1 MHFMAGRETL
11 AIGAILLPLFLTAS
25 SPPPQAAAVTK
36 EVQHASLIFAAPEAG
51 KPKPLIVLVERDP
64 WLMVIGS
71 DSPSFA
77 LYDDGQAI
85 YWAKTGYKSV
95 KLDRADLARLIGRL
109 DLGTLACLDEY
120 YDAASATDQPTEIL
134 TIFNGDKRSSVSVY
148 GSMKS
153 ASVRSKAPKAF
164 ASSYD
169 ILLAFQRPDARDWLP
184 EKVEVMVWPYD
195 YAPEASIVWPKGW
208 PALDDPGT
216 VKRGDSYSIFLPSAD
231 YPVLNSFLRGRKEKG
246 AVEIGGK
253 KWAVSTRFPFAGE
266 KGWMRRQA
274 KDAPA
279 SACPNPRR

>member
-1 MHFMAGRETL
+1 MSMHFMAGRE
-11 AIGAILLPLFLTAS
+11 IGAILLPFALTAS
-25 SPPPQAAAVTK
+25 SPSPQTTAVK
-36 EVQHASLIFAAPEAG
+36 EELRHATLILAAPEAG
-51 KPKPLIVLVERDP
+51 NPKTLIVLVERDP

-77 LYDDGQAI
+77 LYDDGEAI
-85 YWAKTGYKSV
+85 YWTKTGYKSV
-95 KLDRADLARLIGRL
+95 KLDKADLARLIGRL

-120 YDAASATDQPTEIL
+120 YDAASATDQPTEVL

-153 ASVRSKAPKAF
+153 TSVRSKTPKAF
-164 ASSYD
+164 ITSYD
-169 ILLAFQRPDARDWLP
+169 ILHAFQRPDARDWLP
-184 EKVEVMVWPYD
+184 EKVEVMVWPYA

-216 VKRGDSYSIFLPSAD
+216 VKRGDSYSIFLPSSD
-231 YPVLNSFLRGRKEKG
+231 YPALTSFLRDRKEKG

-266 KGWMRRQA
+266 KGWMRSRS
-274 KDAPA
+274 KDAAA